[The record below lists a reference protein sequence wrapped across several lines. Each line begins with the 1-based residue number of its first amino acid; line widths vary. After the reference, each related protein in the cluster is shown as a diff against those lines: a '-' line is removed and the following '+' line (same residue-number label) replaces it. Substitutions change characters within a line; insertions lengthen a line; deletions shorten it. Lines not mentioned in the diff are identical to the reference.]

1 MSEYTGV
8 SGMVVRMRGKDVLNF
23 ALAYD
28 LLLANT
34 LFRKRES
41 HLVTFHSGQYSSQ
54 IDFILARREDRR
66 ACLDCKVIPGECV
79 VPQHKL
85 VVADFR
91 FRVRAHRDKRAKI
104 ARTKWWKLRGEEA
117 QTFKERMLGEG
128 SWKEGADVDD
138 MWLKMATCVRKVAS
152 EVFGVS
158 RGGKQ
163 EVKETWWWND
173 EVQRAIKEK
182 KECFKRL
189 HLDKSATN
197 IEGYR
202 LAKRSAK
209 RAVSVAKGQ
218 AFDDLYQRL
227 GTKEGEKDIY
237 RIARTRERK
246 TRDINQIKCIKDGT
260 DRLLV
265 KDEEIKDRW
274 REYFDKL
281 FNGEN
286 EGPTFELDDSFDDTN
301 RRFVRRIQEAEIG
314 EALKRMKG
322 GKAMGPD
329 GIPIEVWRCLGERAV
344 VWLTKLFN
352 LIFRSNKMPEE
363 WRRSILVPIFKNK
376 GDVQSCTNY
385 RGIKLM
391 SHTMKLWER
400 FIEHRLRRLT
410 RVTQNQFGFMPGRS
424 TMEAIFLV
432 RQLMERYR
440 EEKKDLHMVF
450 IDLEKAY
457 DKVPRDVMWWALEKH
472 KVPTKYITLIKDM
485 YKDAMT
491 CVRTCDGDT
500 SDFPIKIGLHQGSAL
515 SPYLF
520 ALVMDEVTR
529 DIQGDIP
536 WCMLFADDV
545 VLVDESRAGVN
556 MKLELWR
563 HTLESRGF
571 RLSRTKT
578 EYMMCDFSP
587 TRHED
592 GDVSLEGQVV
602 VKKDTFRYLGSML
615 QKDGDIDEDVRHR
628 ISAGWLKWR
637 QASGVLCDKKVPQRL
652 KGKFYRTA
660 IRPAMLYGAEC
671 WPTKRRHVQQLSV
684 AEMRML
690 RWFCGHTRRDRV
702 RNEEIRDRVG
712 VAPIEEKLIQHRL
725 RWFGHVQ
732 WRPPE
737 APVRSGVLERGDN
750 VKRGRGRPR
759 LTWDETVKRD
769 LKEWN
774 IAKELAM
781 DRSVWRLA
789 INVPEP

>member
-1 MSEYTGV
+1 
-8 SGMVVRMRGKDVLNF
+8 
-23 ALAYD
+23 
-28 LLLANT
+28 
-34 LFRKRES
+34 
-41 HLVTFHSGQYSSQ
+41 
-54 IDFILARREDRR
+54 
-66 ACLDCKVIPGECV
+66 
-79 VPQHKL
+79 
-85 VVADFR
+85 
-91 FRVRAHRDKRAKI
+91 
-104 ARTKWWKLRGEEA
+104 
-117 QTFKERMLGEG
+117 
-128 SWKEGADVDD
+128 

-163 EVKETWWWND
+163 EAKDTWWWND
-173 EVQRAIKEK
+173 EVQMAIKEK

-189 HLDKSATN
+189 HLNKNAANLESYK
-197 IEGYR
+197 I
-202 LAKRSAK
+202 AKRAAK

-218 AFDDLYQRL
+218 AYDNLYQRL

-237 RIARTRERK
+237 RVARIRERK

-286 EGPTFELDDSFDDTN
+286 EGPTLELDDSFDDTS
-301 RRFVRRIQEAEIG
+301 RRFVRRIQEVEVE

-329 GIPIEVWRCLGERAV
+329 GIPIEVWRCLGARAI

-352 LIFRSNKMPEE
+352 LIFRANKMPEE

-400 FIEHRLRRLT
+400 VIEHRLRRVTSVT
-410 RVTQNQFGFMPGRS
+410 RNQFGFMPGRS
-424 TMEAIFLV
+424 TMDAIFLI

-440 EEKKDLHMVF
+440 EQKKNLHMVF
-450 IDLEKAY
+450 IDLKKAY
-457 DKVPRDVMWWALEKH
+457 DKVLRNVMWWALEKH

-491 CVRTCDGDT
+491 FVRTCDGDT

-515 SPYLF
+515 SPYLL

-545 VLVDESRAGVN
+545 VLVDESKAGVN
-556 MKLELWR
+556 RKLELWR
-563 HTLESRGF
+563 QTLESKGF

-578 EYMMCDFSP
+578 EYMMCDFSAN
-587 TRHED
+587 RLED
-592 GDVSLEGQVV
+592 GDVSL
-602 VKKDTFRYLGSML
+602 
-615 QKDGDIDEDVRHR
+615 DG
-628 ISAGWLKWR
+628 
-637 QASGVLCDKKVPQRL
+637 
-652 KGKFYRTA
+652 
-660 IRPAMLYGAEC
+660 
-671 WPTKRRHVQQLSV
+671 
-684 AEMRML
+684 
-690 RWFCGHTRRDRV
+690 
-702 RNEEIRDRVG
+702 
-712 VAPIEEKLIQHRL
+712 
-725 RWFGHVQ
+725 
-732 WRPPE
+732 
-737 APVRSGVLERGDN
+737 
-750 VKRGRGRPR
+750 
-759 LTWDETVKRD
+759 
-769 LKEWN
+769 
-774 IAKELAM
+774 
-781 DRSVWRLA
+781 
-789 INVPEP
+789 